1 MLNELVHTW
10 VTEDV
15 RVSPTFNLVSI
26 LGVVMLLLCCMFW
39 FIPGLLRMSRCHLPL
54 IFGLYSSCGNVVVEM
69 LHELVHTYVTEDV
82 RVSPTF
88 NLVCILAVVMFL
100 LLLHELV
107 HTWVTEDVNV
117 SPTFNLVCILA
128 VVMLLLRCCISCFT
142 PGLPRMSGCHL
153 PLIWSV
159 F

>member
-1 MLNELVHTW
+1 MLHELVHTW

-15 RVSPTFNLVSI
+15 KESPTFNLVCI
-26 LGVVMLLLCCMFW
+26 LAVVMLLLCCMSW
-39 FIPGLLRMSRCHLPL
+39 FTPGLPRMSGCHLPL
-54 IFGLYSSCGNVVVEM
+54 FGLYSSCGNVVVVM
-69 LHELVHTYVTEDV
+69 LHELVHTWVTEDV

-100 LLLHELV
+100 L
-107 HTWVTEDVNV
+107 
-117 SPTFNLVCILA
+117 
-128 VVMLLLRCCISCFT
+128 CCMSWFT

-153 PLIWSV
+153 PLFGLYSSCGNVVVEMLHELVHTWVTKDVRVSPTFIWSV